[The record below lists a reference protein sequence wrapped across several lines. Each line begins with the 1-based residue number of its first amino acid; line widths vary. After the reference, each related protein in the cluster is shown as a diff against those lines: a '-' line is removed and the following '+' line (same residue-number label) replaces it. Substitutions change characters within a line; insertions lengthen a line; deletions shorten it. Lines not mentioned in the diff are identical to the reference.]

1 MIYTK
6 IPTEERKKRV
16 EAVLEKM
23 KMLKDTCRILDSQGF
38 KESRHGIKDHYVI
51 EGAFVRT

>member
-38 KESRHGIKDHYVI
+38 KGSRHGIKDHYVI